1 MKQGSQANTIIMKP
15 LTTLTPFAL
24 PVLVNTEGVPS
35 YTSNSLPTVA
45 LDSGPVVGQTTTLP
59 AAIAPVNKFLG
70 IPYAAKPERFSRPKK
85 PEPWTEPLNASEFGP
100 SCPQLFVDNEL
111 TPGLDILK
119 DFFGTGSEES
129 EDCLFI
135 NAFAP
140 TSPQPP
146 EGRPV
151 VLFIHGGGWQQG
163 NGQIDLSGFAGYE
176 DIVAFAF
183 NYRTNVFGFP
193 NSPDVP
199 TEETNL
205 GLYDQQLAIEW
216 VQANARA
223 FGGDPK
229 KVTIWGESAGSMSVD
244 IQVNAYGS
252 KSPPP
257 FRGAMMFSGQMSVG
271 LLGSTARP
279 DDTANWDS
287 LAGVVGCNDTE
298 DQLQC
303 MRDVPEKNLVKAM
316 STAQVAFLPVT
327 DNVTLPSGRAERWRE
342 GKNAKVPLL
351 MGTIAEEGRALVN
364 RNITMK
370 TFLDAYLAEP
380 LATKKQQEAILK
392 VYKADPKLKNDF
404 DVAAAIYTD
413 FFWQCPQG
421 ILANI
426 SASIDNPTWRF
437 YFNTSIT
444 TLFGEKYSWMGKFH
458 GSDVALLFSTPT
470 FEGDAGRIPFTPQL
484 YTFAKYFRSVAGQF
498 IRNPEA
504 GPGWPSV
511 GSKYRPFDVVSLGG
525 EGGLAGAM
533 VVDERILDERCA
545 LYEEIYP
552 VIEKYVLSA

>member
-1 MKQGSQANTIIMKP
+1 M
-15 LTTLTPFAL
+15 
-24 PVLVNTEGVPS
+24 E
-35 YTSNSLPTVA
+35 
-45 LDSGPVVGQTTTLP
+45 
-59 AAIAPVNKFLG
+59 
-70 IPYAAKPERFSRPKK
+70 
-85 PEPWTEPLNASEFGP
+85 SE
-100 SCPQLFVDNEL
+100 QMTEL

-140 TSPQPP
+140 MSPQPP

-183 NYRTNVFGFP
+183 NYRTNGEFRVDLYWTSLTDGTSVFGFP

-199 TEETNL
+199 TEDTNL

-223 FGGDPK
+223 FGGDPR

-244 IQVNAYGS
+244 IQVNACGS

-271 LLGSTARP
+271 LLGSTANP
-279 DDTANWDS
+279 DDTTNWDS

-303 MRDVPEKNLVKAM
+303 MRDVPEKDLVKAM

-342 GKNAKVPLL
+342 GKNAKVPVL

-380 LATKKQQEAILK
+380 LVTKKQQEAILK
-392 VYKADPKLKNDF
+392 VYEADPKLKNDF
-404 DVAAAIYTD
+404 DIAAAIYTD
-413 FFWQCPQG
+413 FFWQCV
-421 ILANI
+421 
-426 SASIDNPTWRF
+426 SAPPPT
-437 YFNTSIT
+437 S
-444 TLFGEKYSWMGKFH
+444 
-458 GSDVALLFSTPT
+458 P
-470 FEGDAGRIPFTPQL
+470 
-484 YTFAKYFRSVAGQF
+484 
-498 IRNPEA
+498 
-504 GPGWPSV
+504 
-511 GSKYRPFDVVSLGG
+511 
-525 EGGLAGAM
+525 
-533 VVDERILDERCA
+533 
-545 LYEEIYP
+545 
-552 VIEKYVLSA
+552 